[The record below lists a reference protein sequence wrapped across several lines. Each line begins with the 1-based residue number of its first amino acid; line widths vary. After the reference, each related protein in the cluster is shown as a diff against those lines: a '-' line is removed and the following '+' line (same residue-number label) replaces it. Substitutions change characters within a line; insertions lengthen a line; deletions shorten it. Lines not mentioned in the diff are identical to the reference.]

1 MADFD
6 VQGKITFDATQ
17 AQTSLKQT
25 ASSADQ
31 AAVSTAKVGEAA
43 KTAQPQIGQ
52 FGSALGLAGQA
63 VGQLVPG
70 LGQVVTV
77 AGSATGVIQGL
88 TTAGLGPL
96 GLAIGVVSVA
106 VTAGVKLWQD
116 YKDEQERTEE
126 SIRNKVLPTLANLK
140 KAFEDAAQAALD
152 EEAIQRRVAAR
163 TASASDYAATIT
175 RLTGTQNQLRAEQE
189 QLMGKR
195 TADMTAAD
203 MRRLSELQGLIADGE
218 RNLAQLQENF
228 RRQVPAESEDARL
241 REQNAQRLRAIQA
254 EIEAAGETLGGD
266 GQPRRTGGGGGRRA
280 TAAEAQATTPM
291 GYDSEAAQQELA
303 RLEADMAAE
312 ADVRRMMRELEIEEQ
327 NAAKDRSIEIATQLN
342 EERAR
347 LEKERMDEQ
356 MRLSEEQA
364 AKMEEINDAVFSALE
379 SAFSSSVSAWLD
391 GSKSISQATRDMVRD
406 VARSLTGEAIV
417 QGLKETALGIGALAV
432 GSPSAAV
439 HFAAAGKWAAIGV
452 AAGAVG
458 AASGAFGGAGG
469 GGGAP
474 AAATGGPAL
483 TPGAS
488 EGAGTTVVINWGSSG
503 LVYAADRAQLGRDIA
518 GMIGEAH
525 GRLGRGM

>member
-17 AQTSLKQT
+17 AETSLKQT
-25 ASSADQ
+25 AKSADQ
-31 AAVSTAKVGEAA
+31 AAASTAKVGEAA

-96 GLAIGVVSVA
+96 GIAIGVVSVA

-116 YKDEQERTEE
+116 YKTEQERTEE
-126 SIRNKVLPTLANLK
+126 SIRRTVLPTLADLK
-140 KAFEDAAQAALD
+140 KAFDDAAKAALD
-152 EEAIQRRVAAR
+152 EEAIQRRVTSR
-163 TASASDYAATIT
+163 TASASDYAATIGRLGAEQT
-175 RLTGTQNQLRAEQE
+175 RLRAEQE

-254 EIEAAGETLGGD
+254 EIEAAGETLN
-266 GQPRRTGGGGGRRA
+266 GQPRRTGGGGGGRRA
-280 TAAEAQATTPM
+280 AAAEAPATTPM
-291 GYDSEAAQQELA
+291 GYDSEAAARELA
-303 RLEADMAAE
+303 RLEEDMAAE
-312 ADVRRMMRELEIEEQ
+312 ADVRRMMRDLDIEEQ
-327 NAAKDRSIEIATQLN
+327 NAAKDRSIEIAKALN
-342 EERAR
+342 EERDR
-347 LEKERMDEQ
+347 LQKEAMDEEERLAKER
-356 MRLSEEQA
+356 A
-364 AKMEEINDAVFSALE
+364 AKLEEIDNAVFSALE

-458 AASGAFGGAGG
+458 AASGAFGGGGG

>member
-17 AQTSLKQT
+17 AQTALKQT
-25 ASSADQ
+25 ASSADN
-31 AAVSTAKVGEAA
+31 AATATAKVGEAA

-70 LGQVVTV
+70 LGQVVSV

-96 GLAIGVVSVA
+96 GIAIGVVSVA

-116 YKDEQERTEE
+116 YKEEQERTEE
-126 SIRNKVLPTLANLK
+126 SIRRTVLPTLADLK
-140 KAFEDAAQAALD
+140 KAFDDAAKAALD
-152 EEAIQRRVAAR
+152 EEAIQRRVTSR
-163 TASASDYAATIT
+163 TASASDYAATIGRLGAEQT
-175 RLTGTQNQLRAEQE
+175 RLRAEQE

-203 MRRLSELQGLIADGE
+203 MRRLSELQGLIANSE

-254 EIEAAGETLGGD
+254 EIEAAGETLD

-280 TAAEAQATTPM
+280 TAAEAPATTPM
-291 GYDSEAAQQELA
+291 GYDSEAAARELA
-303 RLEADMAAE
+303 RLEEDMAAE
-312 ADVRRMMRELEIEEQ
+312 ADVRRLIREADLEDQRI
-327 NAAKDRSIEIATQLN
+327 ADRTRIALLESQKEN
-342 EERAR
+342 EAR
-347 LEKERMDEQ
+347 IQREAYDEQ
-356 MRLSEEQA
+356 QKLAEEQA
-364 AKMEEINDAVFSALE
+364 ARMQEINDAVFSALE

-417 QGLKETALGIGALAV
+417 QGLKETALGIGALAM
-432 GSPSAAV
+432 GSPSAAI

-503 LVYAADRAQLGRDIA
+503 LVYAADRAQLGRDIS
-518 GMIGEAH
+518 GMISEAH

>member
-1 MADFD
+1 MADQE
-6 VQGKITFDATQ
+6 VKVVVTVDANQ

-25 ASSADQ
+25 ASAADQ
-31 AAVSTAKVGEAA
+31 TAASTAKVGQAA
-43 KTAQPQIGQ
+43 QAAQPQIGQ

-96 GLAIGVVSVA
+96 GLAIAAVSVV
-106 VTAGVKLWQD
+106 VTAGVSLWKS
-116 YKDEQERTEE
+116 YSEEQENTSRT
-126 SIRNKVLPTLANLK
+126 TQNLTRD
-140 KAFEDAAQAALD
+140 AYDAADAFDELEQRIAKQRRQSESRQGLGLGVAAP
-152 EEAIQRRVAAR
+152 EAIAIERQRLQERQNVLEQTNFRGENDRALRLLAQERERFEFAVESAQEADVAEGTTPVEEEKRAAAKRAELARLEDQRR
-163 TASASDYAATIT
+163 
-175 RLTGTQNQLRAEQE
+175 NQGR
-189 QLMGKR
+189 
-195 TADMTAAD
+195 
-203 MRRLSELQGLIADGE
+203 
-218 RNLAQLQENF
+218 
-228 RRQVPAESEDARL
+228 
-241 REQNAQRLRAIQA
+241 
-254 EIEAAGETLGGD
+254 
-266 GQPRRTGGGGGRRA
+266 GGGRRPEA
-280 TAAEAQATTPM
+280 PAEAPATTPM

-303 RLEADMAAE
+303 RLEADMASE
-312 ADVRRMMRELEIEEQ
+312 ADVRRMMRDLDIEEQ
-327 NAAKDRSIEIATQLN
+327 NAAKDRSIEIAKALN
-342 EERAR
+342 EERDR
-347 LEKERMDEQ
+347 LQKEAMDEEERLAKER
-356 MRLSEEQA
+356 A
-364 AKMEEINDAVFSALE
+364 AKLEEIDNAVFSALE

-417 QGLKETALGIGALAV
+417 QGLKETALGIGALAM
-432 GSPSAAV
+432 GSPSAAI

-458 AASGAFGGAGG
+458 AASGAFGGGGG

-483 TPGAS
+483 TPGAA

-503 LVYAADRAQLGRDIA
+503 LVYAADRAQLGRDIS
-518 GMIGEAH
+518 GMISEAH

>member
-31 AAVSTAKVGEAA
+31 AAASTAKVGEAA

-96 GLAIGVVSVA
+96 GIAIGVVSVA

-116 YKDEQERTEE
+116 YKTEQERTEE
-126 SIRNKVLPTLANLK
+126 SIRRTVLPTLADLK
-140 KAFEDAAQAALD
+140 KAFDDAAKAALD
-152 EEAIQRRVAAR
+152 EEAIQRRVTSR
-163 TASASDYAATIT
+163 TASASDYAATIGRLGAEQT
-175 RLTGTQNQLRAEQE
+175 RLRTEQE

-254 EIEAAGETLGGD
+254 EIEAAGETLD
-266 GQPRRTGGGGGRRA
+266 GQPRRTGGGGGGRRA
-280 TAAEAQATTPM
+280 AAAEAPATTPM
-291 GYDSEAAQQELA
+291 GYDSEAAQRELA
-303 RLEADMAAE
+303 RLEEDMAAE
-312 ADVRRMMRELEIEEQ
+312 ADVRRMIREADLEDQRIADRTRIALLESQKENEARIQREAYEEQ
-327 NAAKDRSIEIATQLN
+327 QKLA
-342 EERAR
+342 
-347 LEKERMDEQ
+347 
-356 MRLSEEQA
+356 EEQA
-364 AKMEEINDAVFSALE
+364 ARMQEINDAVFSALE

-391 GSKSISQATRDMVRD
+391 GSKSMGEAALGMVRD
-406 VARSLTGEAIV
+406 VARALTTEAIV
-417 QGLKETALGIGALAV
+417 QGLKQTALGIGALAM
-432 GSPSAAV
+432 GSPSAAG
-439 HFAAAGKWAAIGV
+439 HFAAAAKWAAVGV
-452 AAGAVG
+452 AAGVVG
-458 AASGAFGGAGG
+458 ASSGAFGGGGG

-483 TPGAS
+483 TAGAR

-503 LVYAADRAQLGRDIA
+503 LVYAADRAQLGRDIS
-518 GMIGEAH
+518 GMISEAH